1 MRSYDEMM
9 QSFDGTKLYLK
20 AELPEKMKAVCVFVH
35 GLCEHEGRYDYVAE
49 KFHEAKIGTYRFDHR
64 GHGKSEGEE
73 SHYSDYNEML
83 KDTDEVVNK
92 AMAENPEIPIFLLGH
107 SMGGFCVALY
117 GAKYPEKEIN
127 GIITSGALTRD
138 NAKIILGIQKGMDV
152 HTRIPNALAEGV
164 CSVIGIIECYK
175 TDPLVRKSFTAG
187 LCYAIADGLKWY
199 EKNVGTFSFPI
210 LMMHGEKDGLVSVQ
224 DTYDFFTLVSSEDRQ
239 MKIYG
244 GLLHEILNEFCRG
257 EVIADTVA
265 WIERRA

>member
-35 GLCEHEGRYDYVAE
+35 GLCEHQGRYDYVAE

-64 GHGKSEGEE
+64 AHGKSEGEE

-117 GAKYPEKEIN
+117 GAKYPEKEIS

-175 TDPLVRKSFTAG
+175 TDRKS
-187 LCYAIADGLKWY
+187 
-199 EKNVGTFSFPI
+199 V
-210 LMMHGEKDGLVSVQ
+210 V
-224 DTYDFFTLVSSEDRQ
+224 
-239 MKIYG
+239 
-244 GLLHEILNEFCRG
+244 
-257 EVIADTVA
+257 
-265 WIERRA
+265 